1 MTITDQRPT
10 TSLSSRV
17 RSLPTYSGVAVLWI
31 LVVAWASFATPGFAS
46 ADNMRNIL
54 VTSAVPFVLAIGVT
68 LTVLLGGIDLS
79 VGSLLALSG
88 VVLAMLT
95 GVMPGWL
102 AIMVAIAIAM
112 AIALGTNGLLIGKWG
127 INPFVI
133 TLGGLSAF
141 RGIAYLISDGETKT
155 VSDPAVELFGFGDVL
170 GIPVPVIVMATL
182 FVISAL
188 ILRSTYFGRNIYAIG
203 GNREAARISGIPIPR
218 VTVAVYVF
226 SGFCAGLAG
235 VLQTGRSGAAAP
247 TAAAGIELL
256 VAAAVLLGGTR
267 LTGGAG
273 TVTGTAIAVL
283 FLATIDNVLT
293 LNGVTSYWQ
302 LVVVGVLLIAAVTI
316 DRFRT
321 KSA

>member
-1 MTITDQRPT
+1 M
-10 TSLSSRV
+10 

-31 LVVAWASFATPGFAS
+31 LVVAWASIATPGFAS
-46 ADNMRNIL
+46 PDNMRNIL

-102 AIMVAIAIAM
+102 AIIVAIAIAM

-170 GIPVPVIVMATL
+170 GIPVPVIVMAAL
-182 FVISAL
+182 FVASAL

-321 KSA
+321 KST